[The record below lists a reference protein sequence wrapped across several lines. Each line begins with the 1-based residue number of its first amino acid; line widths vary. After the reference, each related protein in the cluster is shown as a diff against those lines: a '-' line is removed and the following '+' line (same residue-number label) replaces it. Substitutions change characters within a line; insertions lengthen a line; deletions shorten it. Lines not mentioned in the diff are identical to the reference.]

1 MEHGGDIYTEGLLKG
16 RKLLDFS
23 SNINPLGVPLSFKE
37 NIEKALKDVEKYPD
51 VEYRQLKN
59 SIKEYINFSLNYFYP
74 MTTCSNT
81 PTSSSGS
88 KEQLRPWIT
97 ISKYQGKSKTPSDAK
112 NSVYIEEE
120 KISSSME
127 DTNIVLGN
135 GAAEIIDLV
144 ISCFKSICI
153 VVPSFI
159 EYEKN
164 AAKWNCQI
172 IHSHLKENME
182 YDYKDIRQKITK
194 SEALIIG
201 NPNNP
206 NGGVIDKEKFKEI
219 LDYCEENHKTIIID
233 EAFVEFTGK
242 RGCSFLREAQKYKC
256 VFLIRALTKFFALP
270 GIRMGYGLCKNESLI
285 KSIKSKQNPWNINS
299 FAETAAE
306 NVFKDKKYIEDSIS
320 WIEKERKFMLDE
332 LKEIPL
338 FEKVY
343 DSYSNF
349 VLCKM
354 KYEDCQKLY
363 DRCLKEDVLIRR
375 CNNFKKLDSKFIR
388 LAVKDRWRN
397 ERILQVLKKISKDVT
412 T

>member
-23 SNINPLGVPLSFKE
+23 SNINPLGLPLSFKE
-37 NIEKALKDVEKYPD
+37 NVEKALKNVEKYPD

-59 SIKEYINFSLNYFYP
+59 SIKEYIKFSLNYFY
-74 MTTCSNT
+74 
-81 PTSSSGS
+81 
-88 KEQLRPWIT
+88 
-97 ISKYQGKSKTPSDAK
+97 
-112 NSVYIEEE
+112 IEEE
-120 KISSSME
+120 KASSSME
-127 DTNIVLGN
+127 DANIVLGN

-144 ISCFKSICI
+144 ISLFKSICV

-164 AAKWNCQI
+164 AVKWNCQI

-182 YDYKDIRQKITK
+182 YDYEDIRQKITK
-194 SEALIIG
+194 AEALIIG

-206 NGGVIDKEKFKEI
+206 NGGVIDKDKFKEI
-219 LDYCEENHKTIIID
+219 LNYCEENNKTIIID

-242 RGCSFLREAQKYKC
+242 RGCSFLRESQKYKC
-256 VFLIRALTKFFALP
+256 IFLIRALTKFFALP
-270 GIRMGYGLCKNESLI
+270 GIRMGYGLCKNENLI
-285 KSIKSKQNPWNINS
+285 KIIKSKQNPWNINS
-299 FAETAAE
+299 FAEIAAE
-306 NVFKDKKYIEDSIS
+306 SVLKDKKYIEDSLC

-349 VLCKM
+349 VLCKI
-354 KYEDCQKLY
+354 KYEDCEKLY
-363 DRCLKEDVLIRR
+363 DKCLKEDVLIRK
-375 CNNFKKLDSKFIR
+375 CSNFKGLNNKFIR
-388 LAVKDRWRN
+388 LAVKDGWRN
-397 ERILQVLKKISKDVT
+397 ERILQVLKEISKAITD
-412 T
+412 